1 MNIALHA
8 PRLQKPKPTPPT
20 LRIGQLVP
28 VAKPRT
34 LLVQPQPQIV
44 QQQQQTVDN
53 GNESGSDSLK
63 IVKETRGARKLRE
76 HELAYFGVQQSPSP
90 TQSPK
95 LQATPSNPRRTL
107 PTRSKL
113 SQSHSHIHSDE
124 ATTHSSNSATTTGVA
139 TTTTT
144 KWQLLNDRP
153 DLLRHSPQGN
163 DETMSNDYPDND
175 DDDDND
181 EHCYENIANELTTT
195 FRVKSPSPG
204 SYERKADLQRDAQ
217 ILSEMTRNAD
227 QTLKVS
233 SMNIILRYFGIYAI
247 LCFQALSDEA
257 AFKDQRR
264 RSCSLQRR
272 SAKPLATIDE
282 KVKGDAKALS
292 VARGTFASEAR
303 RNSRQSTPSPTRAR
317 SSSQSSIECCPRDR
331 SRSSSRESMTHG
343 GGSSDEQLSKQRV
356 ERLRM
361 RTPKRE
367 KSRHEPVEQRSSRQ
381 TSSSSSKSRV
391 TTETSTKRSHHH
403 SRHREKEHSGEHSAS
418 KHSSGT
424 VSSSS
429 GTRLLRSS
437 RVSEETRPRISSQRA
452 SERDRERERS
462 RNSEKHRDELTR
474 SRGKSESASESELS
488 EASRSRSHSALI

>member
-8 PRLQKPKPTPPT
+8 PRLQKPKATPPT

-34 LLVQPQPQIV
+34 LLVQPQPQVI
-44 QQQQQTVDN
+44 QQQPVDN
-53 GNESGSDSLK
+53 GNDSGSDSLK

-113 SQSHSHIHSDE
+113 SRSHSNE
-124 ATTHSSNSATTTGVA
+124 ATTHSSNSATTTAVA

-163 DETMSNDYPDND
+163 DETMSNDYPDD
-175 DDDDND
+175 DDDD

-227 QTLKVS
+227 QTLKVRL
-233 SMNIILRYFGIYAI
+233 MN
-247 LCFQALSDEA
+247 S
-257 AFKDQRR
+257 
-264 RSCSLQRR
+264 
-272 SAKPLATIDE
+272 
-282 KVKGDAKALS
+282 
-292 VARGTFASEAR
+292 TFF
-303 RNSRQSTPSPTRAR
+303 
-317 SSSQSSIECCPRDR
+317 
-331 SRSSSRESMTHG
+331 
-343 GGSSDEQLSKQRV
+343 
-356 ERLRM
+356 
-361 RTPKRE
+361 
-367 KSRHEPVEQRSSRQ
+367 
-381 TSSSSSKSRV
+381 
-391 TTETSTKRSHHH
+391 
-403 SRHREKEHSGEHSAS
+403 
-418 KHSSGT
+418 
-424 VSSSS
+424 
-429 GTRLLRSS
+429 
-437 RVSEETRPRISSQRA
+437 
-452 SERDRERERS
+452 
-462 RNSEKHRDELTR
+462 
-474 SRGKSESASESELS
+474 
-488 EASRSRSHSALI
+488 